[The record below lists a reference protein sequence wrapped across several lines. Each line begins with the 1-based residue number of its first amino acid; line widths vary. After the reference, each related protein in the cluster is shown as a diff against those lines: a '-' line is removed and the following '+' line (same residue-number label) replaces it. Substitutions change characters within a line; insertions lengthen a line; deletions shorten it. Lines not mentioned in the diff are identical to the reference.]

1 MFGLKCPRWSWLY
14 SMRRVGRRGGPG
26 GGVASWI
33 VTCSNILIINN
44 VISIIMIIIVTWMR
58 PITVTMTTSEMKIP
72 FQSLDLVGM
81 ETSSCTQHTGY
92 YGVEKAPRSA

>member
-1 MFGLKCPRWSWLY
+1 
-14 SMRRVGRRGGPG
+14 MRRVGRRGGPG

-33 VTCSNILIINN
+33 VTCSSILIIN
-44 VISIIMIIIVTWMR
+44 SIMIIINSIMSIIITWIR

-81 ETSSCTQHTGY
+81 ETSSCT
-92 YGVEKAPRSA
+92 

>member
-1 MFGLKCPRWSWLY
+1 
-14 SMRRVGRRGGPG
+14 MRRVGRRGGPG

-33 VTCSNILIINN
+33 VTCSSILIINN
-44 VISIIMIIIVTWMR
+44 IMSIIITWIR

-81 ETSSCTQHTGY
+81 ETSSCT
-92 YGVEKAPRSA
+92 